1 MDIAEAKRHA
11 PRVRD
16 SSFSTPQIFMARRI
30 LIAGLA
36 TVLIAGAAW
45 ALFSAQLY
53 LDGHAPDRVL
63 PPLRA
68 ETYYRAQAWFLAPLL
83 VCLWLVLSWVAYRLT
98 GGLRRGPFRLLAGW
112 LGVAY
117 GLALLVCFI
126 GPEWLVYDG
135 LGIAGV
141 RAVVRYTGPLLVL
154 GAWALTTVVLRFVR
168 GVPLLR
174 AVGIALVALLAQ
186 ALLGA
191 PWLR

>member
-1 MDIAEAKRHA
+1 M
-11 PRVRD
+11 
-16 SSFSTPQIFMARRI
+16 
-30 LIAGLA
+30 
-36 TVLIAGAAW
+36 
-45 ALFSAQLY
+45 LFRS
-53 LDGHAPDRVL
+53 
-63 PPLRA
+63 
-68 ETYYRAQAWFLAPLL
+68 
-83 VCLWLVLSWVAYRLT
+83 
-98 GGLRRGPFRLLAGW
+98 
-112 LGVAY
+112 
-117 GLALLVCFI
+117 